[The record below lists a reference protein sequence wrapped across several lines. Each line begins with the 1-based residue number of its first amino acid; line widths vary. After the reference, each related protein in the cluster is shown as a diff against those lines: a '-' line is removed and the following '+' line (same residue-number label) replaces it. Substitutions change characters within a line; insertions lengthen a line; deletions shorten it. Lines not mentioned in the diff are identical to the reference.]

1 MFWFLDC
8 QKIVKN
14 EKFEK
19 FEKFTSVYL
28 HQIAWVVNCQ

>member
-1 MFWFLDC
+1 MFWFLGC

-14 EKFEK
+14 EK